1 MQKFLAVPNLHEAR
15 KAMAMF
21 VFGHIGF
28 KLFSAFTG
36 LLIYAQ
42 YEKCDPISNG
52 LVKKL
57 DQILPYYVM
66 DVAGYLPGLP
76 GLFISGIFAA
86 ALSSMSASLNTL
98 AGTIFEDFIRIR
110 MPNVTEKRASNIMKA
125 IVVGLGFFQ
134 LLLIP
139 IVENLGSI
147 FHLTLSF
154 TGVTAGTMIGMFTFG
169 MFIRKGNTTGVICG
183 IIASLVG
190 VGTILIGAQM
200 VAKPPT
206 LPFRTDGCNTT
217 GFL

>member
-1 MQKFLAVPNLHEAR
+1 
-15 KAMAMF
+15 MF
-21 VFGHIGF
+21 IFVVGHIGF
-28 KLFSAFTG
+28 KFFSAFTG

-52 LVKKL
+52 VVKKL

-66 DVAGYLPGLP
+66 DVAGYIPGLP

-98 AGTIFEDFIRIR
+98 AGTIFEDFIRNL

-139 IVENLGSI
+139 LVENLGSI

-169 MFIRKGNTTGVICG
+169 MFVRNGNTKGVICG
-183 IIASLVG
+183 IIASMLG

-200 VAKPPT
+200 VGKPET

-217 GFL
+217 LFDISLL